1 MTWIPNI
8 YWIRLILVESSY
20 FGNLKSWFV
29 WGGAC
34 FGCWDRWRELKYH
47 PHGTVDN
54 DRTRCN
60 KMISANSQVIQK
72 LKTKIPYGSW
82 WNWNAFAFQSLFFLC
97 APILNSSVKGKK
109 PVESKMLG
117 CLSFSFLPWTKM
129 NPNVEI
135 GAQADLD
142 VDLEIPCISIKML
155 LASHFKE
162 SCHVVPWKTRKV
174 LLGTFSIN
182 KSDFK
187 WVIFHTQLLSH
198 LSEIITV

>member
-1 MTWIPNI
+1 MAFQTSI
-8 YWIRLILVESSY
+8 ESVWSLLNHHISGIWNLGS
-20 FGNLKSWFV
+20 FGW
-29 WGGAC
+29 GAC

-142 VDLEIPCISIKML
+142 VDLEIPYISIKIAFGFPL
-155 LASHFKE
+155 Q
-162 SCHVVPWKTRKV
+162 RV
-174 LLGTFSIN
+174 LPRRALKNPKGPIG
-182 KSDFK
+182 DFLHQQ
-187 WVIFHTQLLSH
+187 IRF
-198 LSEIITV
+198 